1 MEPGLFEVYLGMFA
15 SAFLA
20 ATLVPAYSELLF
32 AGLLTAGYDPF
43 ALWVWASAGNTL
55 GSAVNW
61 FLGRYLLHFQDRR
74 WFPFR
79 TGTLARAQRWFQRY
93 GVYSLL
99 MAWLPLGGDA
109 LTFLAGMMR
118 VRFAVFLAL
127 TAIGKASRYALVLY
141 MWQLL
146 D

>member
-1 MEPGLFEVYLGMFA
+1 MFA

-32 AGLLTAGYDPF
+32 AALLSAGHDPF
-43 ALWVWASAGNTL
+43 ALWLWASTGNTL

-79 TGTLARAQRWFQRY
+79 VGTLTRAQRWFQRY

-99 MAWLPLGGDA
+99 MAWLPIGGDA
-109 LTFLAGMMR
+109 LTFLAGVMR
-118 VRFAVFLAL
+118 VRFSVFLLL

-141 MWQLL
+141 MLML
-146 D
+146 IE